1 MDPSL
6 TRTGVIAT
14 ILSFIFAAAAFY
26 VQHRK
31 NSASKNNLS
40 GTQEDDTPRVST
52 TRSGQAKE
60 EKRQSKIREDEV
72 EPETEPQPDPVDP
85 EPTEAVVAP
94 KTEATGGTK
103 PIFKKYTTSGT
114 QEEHPGLH
122 NDDEALWE

>member
-31 NSASKNNLS
+31 SSGSKNKLMK
-40 GTQEDDTPRVST
+40 TEDDVPHVST
-52 TRSGQAKE
+52 TRSGQLKE
-60 EKRQSKIREDEV
+60 ERRQAKMV
-72 EPETEPQPDPVDP
+72 AGEPEEL
-85 EPTEAVVAP
+85 VVAP
-94 KTEATGGTK
+94 KTDPSGAPK

-122 NDDEALWE
+122 DDDEAIWE

>member
-14 ILSFIFAAAAFY
+14 ILSLIFAAAAFY

-31 NSASKNNLS
+31 NSASRNKLS
-40 GTQEDDTPRVST
+40 KVEEDAPHVST
-52 TRSGQAKE
+52 TRAGQAKE
-60 EKRQSKIREDEV
+60 HKRQSRISEESMITVDE
-72 EPETEPQPDPVDP
+72 EPATPEIQPSIGP
-85 EPTEAVVAP
+85 
-94 KTEATGGTK
+94 K

>member
-14 ILSFIFAAAAFY
+14 ILSLIFAAAAFY

-31 NSASKNNLS
+31 NSASRKKLS
-40 GTQEDDTPRVST
+40 KAEEDAPHVST
-52 TRSGQAKE
+52 TRAGQAKE
-60 EKRQSKIREDEV
+60 HKRQSKISEDSSATVAE
-72 EPETEPQPDPVDP
+72 
-85 EPTEAVVAP
+85 EPTSP
-94 KTEATGGTK
+94 KTQPSTGPK

-122 NDDEALWE
+122 DDDEALWE